1 MTIKILIILIVSD
14 KETELVLSAA
24 REKPWIWQDI

>member
-14 KETELVLSAA
+14 KETELALSG
-24 REKPWIWQDI
+24 RGEKWRIWQEI